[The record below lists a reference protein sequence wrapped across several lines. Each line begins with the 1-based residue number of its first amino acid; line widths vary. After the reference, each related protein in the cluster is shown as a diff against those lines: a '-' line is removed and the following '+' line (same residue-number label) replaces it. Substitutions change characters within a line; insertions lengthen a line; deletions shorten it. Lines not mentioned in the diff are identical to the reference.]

1 MKKVLAI
8 VTLICVLFVFG
19 AMAEETK
26 KPFEIEPGV
35 TFGMTQQEVITALG
49 TQKYKTDKEGTRG
62 GFTYAEIEV
71 EDTQVNGLQAD
82 VHYYFIAD
90 KLVAVKVDYDD
101 NVQNAPV
108 LDALKAA
115 YGNPAVTL
123 DVAALGKGIYA
134 VDDDGTPEGT
144 ITSWVV
150 DNVTIVMELEKGE
163 TDVTYVDTTAEYPA
177 A

>member
-1 MKKVLAI
+1 M
-8 VTLICVLFVFG
+8 
-19 AMAEETK
+19 
-26 KPFEIEPGV
+26 
-35 TFGMTQQEVITALG
+35 
-49 TQKYKTDKEGTRG
+49 
-62 GFTYAEIEV
+62 
-71 EDTQVNGLQAD
+71 
-82 VHYYFIAD
+82 
-90 KLVAVKVDYDD
+90 
-101 NVQNAPV
+101 
-108 LDALKAA
+108 
-115 YGNPAVTL
+115 TL

>member
-1 MKKVLAI
+1 MPSGNRLCQSREF
-8 VTLICVLFVFG
+8 LSRFF
-19 AMAEETK
+19 
-26 KPFEIEPGV
+26 
-35 TFGMTQQEVITALG
+35 
-49 TQKYKTDKEGTRG
+49 
-62 GFTYAEIEV
+62 
-71 EDTQVNGLQAD
+71 
-82 VHYYFIAD
+82 
-90 KLVAVKVDYDD
+90 YDD